1 MEYEEFETKL
11 DELKDS
17 LGDEGAKHADEF
29 IAFKS
34 AFKDKVDTISDK
46 DSEIEKLT
54 QDNSDLLKTNG
65 KLFQQ
70 VGKEIKGADDITSG
84 SSEPPAEEKINI
96 NDIFDKNGRMIRN

>member
-11 DELKDS
+11 DELKES

-34 AFKDKVDTISDK
+34 AYKDKVDTISSK
-46 DSEIEKLT
+46 DEEITKLE

-70 VGKEIKGADDITSG
+70 VGNEIKGEDDITSV
-84 SSEPPAEEKINI
+84 SPEPPVDDKINI
-96 NDIFDKNGRMIRN
+96 EDIFDSKGRMIR

>member
-11 DELKDS
+11 DELKES

-46 DSEIEKLT
+46 VSEIEKLT

-70 VGKEIKGADDITSG
+70 VGREIKGEDDITSV
-84 SSEPPAEEKINI
+84 STEPPAEEKIKI
-96 NDIFDKNGRMIRN
+96 EDIFDNHGRMKR

>member
-11 DELKDS
+11 DELKES

-54 QDNSDLLKTNG
+54 QDNSDFLKTNG

-70 VGKEIKGADDITSG
+70 VGREIKGEDDITSV
-84 SSEPPAEEKINI
+84 STEPPAEEKIKI
-96 NDIFDKNGRMIRN
+96 EDIFDNHGRMKR

>member
-11 DELKDS
+11 DELKES

-34 AFKDKVDTISDK
+34 AYKEKVDTISDK
-46 DSEIEKLT
+46 NTEIEKLE

-70 VGKEIKGADDITSG
+70 VGKEIKGEDDITSG
-84 SSEPPAEEKINI
+84 SSEPPVDKKIDI
-96 NDIFDKNGRMIRN
+96 SDIFDKNGRMIR

>member
-1 MEYEEFETKL
+1 MEYEEFETKV
-11 DELKDS
+11 DELKES

-34 AFKDKVDTISDK
+34 AFKDKVDTIENK
-46 DSEIEKLT
+46 NEEIEKLT

-70 VGKEIKGADDITSG
+70 VGNEIKGEDDITSV
-84 SSEPPAEEKINI
+84 STEPPAEKKIDI
-96 NDIFDKNGRMIRN
+96 HDIFDKHGRFIR